1 MASRCRLSA
10 ARISSEPGTL
20 QRCELQTHH
29 HGQFRKISFGSPGRD
44 HPIDCLLRVR
54 ATLSLDQG
62 RCKGFCRLG
71 CGKADRTRCRT
82 DFRGGE
88 KRNYASWPSKSRPDF
103 EIVRPLARHVGP
115 ETAADGRA
123 RHSAQLLSMFANM
136 AIHHLVQASDP
147 ELVAWFERAAQPSPI
162 RLRRPS

>member
-1 MASRCRLSA
+1 MTISPSQPMASRCRLSA

-54 ATLSLDQG
+54 ATLSLDQE

-88 KRNYASWPSKSRPDF
+88 KRNYASWPSKSRPEHCPGGVEDWRVYF
-103 EIVRPLARHVGP
+103 P
-115 ETAADGRA
+115 
-123 RHSAQLLSMFANM
+123 FA
-136 AIHHLVQASDP
+136 IL
-147 ELVAWFERAAQPSPI
+147 RI
-162 RLRRPS
+162 RLTASANRFQPAVCACTCTRH